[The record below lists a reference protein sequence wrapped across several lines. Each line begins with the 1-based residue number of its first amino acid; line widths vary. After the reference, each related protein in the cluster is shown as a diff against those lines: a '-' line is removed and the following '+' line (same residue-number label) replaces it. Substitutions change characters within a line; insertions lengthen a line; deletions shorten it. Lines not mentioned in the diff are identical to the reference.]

1 MRLDDETDGRSHVP
15 GSGFSIR
22 LISGITGTIQAM

>member
-15 GSGFSIR
+15 GSGFIR